1 MNQNVVNPILD
12 KPEILNTALRAI
24 SEASWRL
31 NTILKKIPDSPNE
44 INDDGDENR
53 MPEIMK
59 DHGETCLKVIWNA
72 IEMLDNAGI
81 DVSTSTVDDGEGDKF
96 TAAFNAM
103 KNGPELP
110 AMVNTRKGM
119 G

>member
-1 MNQNVVNPILD
+1 MNQNVVNPLLD
-12 KPEILNTALRAI
+12 NPEILNTALRAI

-31 NTILKKIPDSPNE
+31 NTILKKLPDSPNE

-110 AMVNTRKGM
+110 AKTANT
-119 G
+119 